1 MSPIQRKFNFT
12 TFFVKVQLGQSLHN
26 HTIFMFPIV
35 NDLCMQ
41 KHGPTEGI
49 RTLQDKKTLWYHSVN
64 LSAFFF
70 SFSFQIFELRSV
82 EELTEEWLVEKLK
95 FFR

>member
-1 MSPIQRKFNFT
+1 MLFKFAPLLAHNSLAYEACFSEVLEYIHMFDPLIHKDVSPIQRKFNFT

-49 RTLQDKKTLWYHSVN
+49 RTLQD
-64 LSAFFF
+64 
-70 SFSFQIFELRSV
+70 
-82 EELTEEWLVEKLK
+82 
-95 FFR
+95 